1 LTCWLPACYRNC
13 VGEELSALQFAQ
25 LVRYFINPL
34 LRFMAF
40 NDFPSSYSF
49 VDISPAAFAIVQAV
63 VTVVT
68 GSMNEIIALFTARAS
83 LDETVG
89 H

>member
-1 LTCWLPACYRNC
+1 
-13 VGEELSALQFAQ
+13 
-25 LVRYFINPL
+25 
-34 LRFMAF
+34 MAF